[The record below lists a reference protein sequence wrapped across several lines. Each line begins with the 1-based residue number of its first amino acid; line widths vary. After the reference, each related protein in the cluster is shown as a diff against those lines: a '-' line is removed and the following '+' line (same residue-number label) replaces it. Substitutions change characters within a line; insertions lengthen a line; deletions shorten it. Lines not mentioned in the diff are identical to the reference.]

1 MKNKILLD
9 KTISTFSLTMTAITT
24 IMGSGWLLA
33 TQKIANIAGPAGI
46 LSWIIGMVV
55 VIIIASFCIE
65 IGSSHPSA
73 GGMGYY
79 SQLTHGRFCGFLTQW
94 INWLSVVAVP
104 IIEAEAIVRYLSGI
118 NLRFHALDNIKLH
131 HLTIYGYIASILI
144 MFLFMLINY
153 WGMKLFFKFNNF
165 FTLVKI
171 VIPILTIII
180 LFYSGFNYANFGH
193 SMADFNPY
201 GWEQVG
207 YSIISCGVIMS
218 FNGFQ
223 TPLSFSEE
231 IKNPKKQL
239 PIAII
244 SAIVFTCCLYIALQ
258 VLFIGKVSPSYLM
271 KGWHGVNY
279 RSPYVDLMLFA
290 NFQLM
295 AWVVM
300 STSVIAPAACGATF
314 IASGSRMTYNLSRA
328 GFLPNFIS
336 VIHPK
341 YHVPRGSIIINLI
354 VSCAFI
360 IIFSE
365 WDKAIAI
372 ISVLHVFSYLS
383 IPVVVVAYRR
393 SGIGSN
399 SDVFKLPFVSFFA
412 VLLLFI
418 LSLLLFES
426 KINVIISMG
435 LLLIP
440 GICFYV
446 YYEYKQYKLVNML
459 NLLSR
464 GLWIIFYIFAII
476 LINYCYTCKS
486 HIIGI
491 KNSILLLFILSVTTY
506 IIGIKSALNDDKLR
520 FNQQ

>member
-1 MKNKILLD
+1 MRNKLHLD
-9 KTISTFSLTMTAITT
+9 KNISTFSLTMTAITT
-24 IMGSGWLLA
+24 MMGSGWLLA

-46 LSWIIGMVV
+46 LSWVIGMVV

-94 INWLSVVAVP
+94 INWLSVVAIP
-104 IIEAEAIVRYLSGI
+104 IIEAEAIVRYLSGASPE
-118 NLRFHALDNIKLH
+118 FHVLDNIKLH
-131 HLTIYGYIASILI
+131 QLTIYGYTASILI

-193 SMADFNPY
+193 SMAEFNPY
-201 GWEQVG
+201 GWGQVG

-244 SAIVFTCCLYIALQ
+244 SAIIFTCLLYIALQ
-258 VLFIGKVSPSYLM
+258 ILFIGKVSSSYLVN
-271 KGWHGVNY
+271 GWHGVNY
-279 RSPYVDLMLFA
+279 RSPYVDLMLLA

-300 STSVIAPAACGATF
+300 STSVIAPAACGATY
-314 IASGSRMTYNLSRA
+314 ISSGSRMTYNLSRS
-328 GFLPNFIS
+328 GFLPGFMN

-341 YHVPRGSIIINLI
+341 YHIPRGSIIVNII
-354 VSCAFI
+354 ASCAFI
-360 IIFSE
+360 IIFSG
-365 WDKAIAI
+365 WNKAIAI
-372 ISVLHVFSYLS
+372 VSVLHVFSYLS

-393 SGIGSN
+393 SRISSK
-399 SDVFKLPFVSFFA
+399 SDAFKLPFGSFFA

-426 KINVIISMG
+426 KTGVIISMG

-459 NLLSR
+459 DLLSR
-464 GLWIIFYIFAII
+464 GLWIIFYILAII
-476 LINYCYTCKS
+476 LINYCDNCKS
-486 HIIGI
+486 QIIGV
-491 KNSILLLFILSVTTY
+491 KSSILLLFILSVGTHV
-506 IIGIKSALNDDKLR
+506 IGVKSAIKGDKQR
-520 FNQQ
+520 